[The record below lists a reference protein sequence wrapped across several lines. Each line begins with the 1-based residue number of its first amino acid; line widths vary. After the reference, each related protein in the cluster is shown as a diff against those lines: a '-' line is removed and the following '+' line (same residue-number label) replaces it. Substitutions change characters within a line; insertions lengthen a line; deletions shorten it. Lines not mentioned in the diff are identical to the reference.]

1 MNLAN
6 KSLEIQVKNNQEK
19 AAHLQQLLSEKEA
32 ELDAIIERKDQEI
45 NHRDQEINLKDQ
57 NIKHKDLEIKNLTHR
72 LNALLSS
79 RYQKSSEKDDSRQQE
94 IFDEIPVEGS
104 ETETLE
110 EADETITVP
119 SHTRKK
125 TGRKKLPAELPRKRI
140 EYDLSE
146 AEKICECGCV
156 LTRIGEETS
165 EKLEIIPAQAYV
177 TVHVR
182 LKYACKPCGSTVKL
196 APVPKQALP
205 KSIASPSLLAHTQV
219 AKFCDHLPYY
229 RQEGI
234 LRRSGIDL
242 GRATLCSWTIT
253 CGELLLPLY
262 KLLQAQIEDYDIAY
276 ADETPVQVLKED
288 GRSPT
293 SNSYMWLFIG
303 GRPDKR
309 SIVYHYHPTRSG
321 DVPLDFLHHFKGY
334 LHVDAYSGYRKVFES
349 LPITGVG
356 CFAHARRKFY
366 EITKAMKKKK
376 GLANWA
382 IKQFAKLYALEKRAK
397 EEGLPPDKIVELRQ
411 KEAKPLLNEFKV
423 WLDENIR
430 ELWSNVVYGSKNSLG
445 GNLILH
451 NFF

>member
-1 MNLAN
+1 MLSSNHALNSSNKGLASCCRN
-6 KSLEIQVKNNQEK
+6 STILSGGKPSSF
-19 AAHLQQLLSEKEA
+19 AHLQQLLSKKEV
-32 ELDAIIERKDQEI
+32 EFDLVIKRKDQEI
-45 NHRDQEINLKDQ
+45 NHRDQEITLKDQ
-57 NIKHKDLEIKNLTHR
+57 NIKHKDLEIEKLTHR
-72 LNALLSS
+72 LNSLLSS
-79 RYQKSSEKDDSRQQE
+79 RYQKSSEKDDSYQQE
-94 IFDEIPVEGS
+94 IFDEIPEEEA
-104 ETETLE
+104 ETTT

-119 SHTRKK
+119 SHTRQK

-146 AEKICECGCV
+146 AEKICACGCA

-182 LKYACKPCGSTVKL
+182 LKYACKPCESTVKL
-196 APVPKQALP
+196 APVPKQAIP

-234 LRRSGIDL
+234 LQRSGIEL
-242 GRATLCSWTIT
+242 GRATLCSWTMT

-288 GRSPT
+288 GRSAT
-293 SNSYMWLFIG
+293 STSYMWLFIG
-303 GRPDKR
+303 GRPSMR

-321 DVPLDFLHHFKGY
+321 EVPLDFLHHFKGY
-334 LHVDAYSGYRKVFES
+334 LHVDAYSGYHKVFES
-349 LPITGVG
+349 LPIIGVG

-366 EITKAMKKKK
+366 EITKPMNSQFFLPITN
-376 GLANWA
+376 GLIA
-382 IKQFAKLYALEKRAK
+382 RS
-397 EEGLPPDKIVELRQ
+397 LR
-411 KEAKPLLNEFKV
+411 LLS
-423 WLDENIR
+423 I
-430 ELWSNVVYGSKNSLG
+430 SNRPSST
-445 GNLILH
+445 
-451 NFF
+451 